1 MSDVKTLSPGQIEAL
16 TGKELVEHYND
27 LATFLGKEPVRRFAD
42 RATGLKR
49 TLDLALQVKKAKA
62 PPKASTMPT
71 IDTLGLGKKATP
83 APKPAAKTARNV
95 RRGTNLTPLGHE
107 PIACREG
114 SKQAALLDMLCNPK
128 GATMDELIAG
138 LAGRNK
144 AWTEVTV
151 RSGFGWDLKNKGY
164 GVRSSF
170 DADNV
175 ERFHIV
181 LPEKFPKIPNHTPLK
196 TAKPKADARQ
206 SRLV

>member
-1 MSDVKTLSPGQIEAL
+1 MSDVRNLNPGQIEAL
-16 TGKELVEHYND
+16 TGKDLVEYYNE
-27 LATFLGKEPVRRFAD
+27 LAEALGKEPVRRFAD

-49 TLDLALQVKKAKA
+49 TLDFALQYKKLPKKA
-62 PPKASTMPT
+62 SVMPT
-71 IDTLGLGKKATP
+71 LSTLGLGKKAAP
-83 APKPAAKTARNV
+83 APKPAAKTTRNV
-95 RRGTNLTPLGHE
+95 RRGTNLVPLGHE

-114 SKQAALLDMLCNPK
+114 SKQAALLDMLKNPK
-128 GATMDELIAG
+128 GATMSELIDSLSG
-138 LAGRNK
+138 GK
-144 AWTEVTV
+144 KPWTEVTV

-170 DADNV
+170 DEDGT

-181 LPEKFPKIPNHTPLK
+181 LPEKFPKIPAHTPLK